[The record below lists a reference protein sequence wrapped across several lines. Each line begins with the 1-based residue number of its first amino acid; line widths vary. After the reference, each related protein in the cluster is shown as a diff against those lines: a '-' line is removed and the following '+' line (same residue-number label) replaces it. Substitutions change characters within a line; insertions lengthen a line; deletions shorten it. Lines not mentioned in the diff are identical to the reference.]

1 MSVAATPV
9 ATSSV
14 SENALQSLAVLTSET
29 RYEGTPGG
37 PLHQS
42 CPTPPG
48 EKGGAAGERTL
59 TLSWSSAPFPVM
71 GGESESKSCREIWR
85 LIAAA
90 ARILFRAKEPR
101 FIDLRRLLNF
111 RDDDIVDLR
120 PDLDVFAFGRADSMV
135 LPWDAPT

>member
-48 EKGGAAGERTL
+48 EKGGAAAREESDGAKNKRCGGARKGDSRGTTGVSEEEERQGGGVERAAVCDGRGAEVSSTGKGEFL
-59 TLSWSSAPFPVM
+59 
-71 GGESESKSCREIWR
+71 
-85 LIAAA
+85 
-90 ARILFRAKEPR
+90 
-101 FIDLRRLLNF
+101 
-111 RDDDIVDLR
+111 
-120 PDLDVFAFGRADSMV
+120 
-135 LPWDAPT
+135 